1 MTYSLDEIKKAMEQN
16 LLCLKEK
23 LKNCE
28 YRIDKIDDKIKEEQK
43 AREIEVEE
51 LNEIRDLIKKLEG

>member
-1 MTYSLDEIKKAMEQN
+1 MAYSLEEIKKAMAEN

-28 YRIDKIDDKIKEEQK
+28 YRIDKIDEKIQEHQKE
-43 AREIEVEE
+43 REEEVIE
-51 LNEIRDLIKKLEG
+51 LNIIRDLIKKLE

>member
-43 AREIEVEE
+43 ASAAIWE
-51 LNEIRDLIKKLEG
+51 